1 MALCTQGPQ
10 DMEVIV
16 LDNHRTD
23 VAQEQAQQ
31 GQLDFRRGHLPVT
44 KEDNVL
50 QRQEASQADMVAE
63 GCKLGR
69 VRRAIPSTAI
79 QHVKPHRQ
87 APIASGQGEE
97 LQWLQPLPCWVVTWL

>member
-69 VRRAIPSTAI
+69 VRRAIPSTDRKSTRLNSS
-79 QHVKPHRQ
+79 HVRISYAVFCLKKKK
-87 APIASGQGEE
+87 
-97 LQWLQPLPCWVVTWL
+97 